1 MGNWAGRGGQSGG
14 GLSREVRAGM
24 PADRTTVAAD
34 RTTEPTDQELGG
46 CGQGCPR
53 TKMGWRRTERRWG
66 LGSECVIYSRCL
78 SQMASTLEVAEYAR
92 RG

>member
-1 MGNWAGRGGQSGG
+1 
-14 GLSREVRAGM
+14 M
-24 PADRTTVAAD
+24 PADQSGVAAD
-34 RTTEPTDQELGG
+34 EGEVGADRVGK

-53 TKMGWRRTERRWG
+53 TKVGWRRTERRWG

-78 SQMASTLEVAEYAR
+78 SLMASTLEAAEYAR